1 MQNYI
6 TLMDQIKLSL
16 VAVDQIHPLLS
27 DLLEALNKIPTLPS
41 DFEGT
46 RKIKDW
52 CVYIFFSFVRCD

>member
-1 MQNYI
+1 MRCFLQNYI

-52 CVYIFFSFVRCD
+52 CV